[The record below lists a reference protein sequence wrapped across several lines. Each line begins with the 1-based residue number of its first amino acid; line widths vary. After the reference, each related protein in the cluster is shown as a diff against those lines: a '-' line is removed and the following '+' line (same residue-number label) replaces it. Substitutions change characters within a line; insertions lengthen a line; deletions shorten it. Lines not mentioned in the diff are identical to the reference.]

1 MQITRFRIITQKIPA
16 KYYPLLKELRLEA
29 GKIWSDSL
37 NLFFELLKRNSKAHK
52 KSQIQKLVK
61 SPLLHSQTTQAI
73 QDRLFGALK
82 SYFKNR
88 KQNPNAKPP
97 KPRKFYNLIWK
108 NQAIRYK
115 NGKVLLPLSRKS
127 GITLSI
133 PLRKRKR
140 KYLEALLSSGAEI
153 RQAEIVFKG
162 LEYRL
167 VLLVKENVE
176 VSPPDRNR
184 IVALDLGEIHP
195 FVSFD
200 GEEVLIWNG
209 RLLRSYKQLR
219 LKLIALKQKLLAKK
233 QKGSR
238 RWKRVKRSLDR
249 QIAKVERKIEDLEHK
264 LTRAFVKYCKA
275 KEIGTVVIG
284 KLKGIRERAK
294 YGKNANQKIHL
305 MWRFNKILQKLKYK
319 LENEGIVV
327 VEEDESYT
335 TQLCPKCGNRHKPKN
350 RNYICPV
357 CGFSYHR
364 DGVGAINLFKRFMEK
379 VSGRLK
385 LPVDGVTRPRGIKYS
400 PSSSGWVLPTL
411 RNPLL

>member
-1 MQITRFRIITQKIPA
+1 MQITRFHIITQKVPA

-37 NLFFELLKRNSKAHK
+37 NLFFNLLKQDGKLPK
-52 KSQIQKLVK
+52 KSEIQKFVK
-61 SPLLHSQTTQAI
+61 SFLLHSQTTQAI

-82 SYFKNR
+82 SFFKNK

-97 KPRKFYNLIWK
+97 KPRRFYNLIWK
-108 NQAIRYK
+108 NQAIRYQ
-115 NGKVLLPLSRKS
+115 NGKLILPLARTT
-127 GITLSI
+127 GIKLSI

-140 KYLEALLSSGAEI
+140 EWLEELLKNGAQI
-153 RQAEIVFKG
+153 RQAEIVFKAF
-162 LEYRL
+162 EFRL
-167 VLLVKENVE
+167 VILVKETVE
-176 VSPPDRNR
+176 INPPDRNKV
-184 IVALDLGEIHP
+184 VALDLGEIHP

-238 RWKRVKRSLDR
+238 RWKRIKRSFER

-275 KEIGTVVIG
+275 KGIGTVVIG
-284 KLKGIRERAK
+284 RIKGIRKKAK
-294 YGKNANQKIHL
+294 YNKNANQKIHL
-305 MWRFNKILQKLKYK
+305 MWRFGKLLQKLKYK
-319 LENEGIVV
+319 LEGEGIVV
-327 VEEDESYT
+327 VEEYESYT
-335 TQLCPKCGNRHKPKN
+335 TQLCPVCGNKYKPKD
-350 RNYICPV
+350 RNYTCPK

-364 DGVGAINLFKRFMEK
+364 DGVGAINLFKRFLEK
-379 VSGRLK
+379 VSGRLI
-385 LPVDGVTRPRGIKYS
+385 LPVDGLTRPQGVRYS
-400 PSSSGWVLPTL
+400 LSSSGWVIPIP

>member
-1 MQITRFRIITQKIPA
+1 MQITRFHIITQKIPT
-16 KYYPLLKELRLEA
+16 KYYPLLNELQLEA

-37 NLFFELLKRNSKAHK
+37 NLFFELFKQTGKAPK

-61 SPLLHSQTTQAI
+61 SSLLHSQTTQAI

-82 SYFKNR
+82 SYFKNK
-88 KQNPNAKPP
+88 KQNPSAKPP

-115 NGKVLLPLSRKS
+115 NGKILLPLSRKS

-140 KYLEALLSSGAEI
+140 EYLEELLSSRAKI

-162 LEYRL
+162 FEYRL
-167 VLLVKENVE
+167 ILLVKETVE
-176 VSPPDRNR
+176 ISPPDRNKV
-184 IVALDLGEIHP
+184 VALDLGEIHP

-219 LKLIALKQKLLAKK
+219 LKLIALKQKLLARK

-238 RWKRVKRSLDR
+238 RWKKIKRSLDR
-249 QIAKVERKIEDLEHK
+249 QIVKVGRKIEDLEHK

-275 KEIGTVVIG
+275 KGIGTVVIG

-305 MWRFNKILQKLKYK
+305 MWRFNKLLQKLGYK

-327 VEEDESYT
+327 VKEDESYT

-350 RNYICPV
+350 RNYVCPA

-364 DGVGAINLFKRFMEK
+364 DGVGAINLFRRFMEK
-379 VSGRLK
+379 VSGSFN
-385 LPVDGVTRPRGIKYS
+385 LPVDGLTRPRGVKYS

>member
-1 MQITRFRIITQKIPA
+1 MQITRFHIITQKIPT
-16 KYYPLLKELRLEA
+16 KYYPLLKDLRLEA

-37 NLFFELLKRNSKAHK
+37 NLFFELLKQNGKSPK
-52 KSQIQKLVK
+52 KSLIQKLVK
-61 SPLLHSQTTQAI
+61 SSLLHSQTTQAI
-73 QDRLFGALK
+73 QDRLYGALK
-82 SYFKNR
+82 SFFKNR
-88 KQNPNAKPP
+88 KRNLNAKPP
-97 KPRKFYNLIWK
+97 KPRRFFNLIWK

-140 KYLEALLSSGAEI
+140 EYLEELLNSGAQI
-153 RQAEIVFKG
+153 RQAEIVFKNF
-162 LEYRL
+162 EYRL
-167 VLLVKENVE
+167 ILLVKETVE
-176 VSPPDRNR
+176 ISPPDRNKV
-184 IVALDLGEIHP
+184 VALDLGEIHP

-200 GEEVLIWNG
+200 GKEVLIWNG
-209 RLLRSYKQLR
+209 RLLRSYRQLR

-264 LTRAFVKYCKA
+264 LTRVFVKYCKA
-275 KEIGTVVIG
+275 KGIGTVVIG

-305 MWRFNKILQKLKYK
+305 LWRFNKLLQKLKYK

-327 VEEDESYT
+327 VAENESYT

-350 RNYICPV
+350 RNYVCPV
-357 CGFSYHR
+357 CVFSYHR
-364 DGVGAINLFKRFMEK
+364 DGVGAVNLFRRFKEK
-379 VSGRLK
+379 VSGRWK
-385 LPVDGVTRPRGIKYS
+385 FPVDGLTHPRGVKYS